1 MSETTRTQAEGL
13 QFLREYRSAFTTRGD
28 GSKWPKYGQTWLNAT
43 RYFRGLL
50 RPGSYTTTDIAEKM
64 HTDQERL
71 ERFVRESPWEHENVE
86 TELRERAPEAVQGE
100 DAALIVDGMGIPKA
114 GDDSVGVSRQW
125 CGATGKIDNCQV
137 TVNCTLARPG
147 ERHNADQVTWPL
159 GMRLYLSKKW
169 ADAAD
174 ADYDSQ
180 QEREHYGQRRA
191 DADLPADIE
200 YRSKCDLA
208 VASLAQIAATDVDYG
223 CIVADRHYGRSR
235 TFRQELR
242 DLNESYILD
251 TPPAECPVIPEQT
264 PIIHPDDHPRR
275 THMAYPEDVTPET
288 PADVA
293 DGIGDDDWTE
303 VTWNTGTNGALS
315 GEFYRTRVRT
325 VKHKDKRWVSDETG
339 WLLLQKDHGG
349 GDDSDDNEL
358 KAWVCW
364 DVDEAS
370 LNELISWAKIR
381 WTVEQF
387 HRDIK
392 QNLGA
397 DEYQGRTWKGVHHHL
412 AVVMLAHAF
421 VVQRRLETGTNR
433 TDLSSFEEVIG
444 QIVQESAIQGLM
456 EDKGCDRQRAEE
468 LAEYML
474 ESYSPW

>member
-235 TFRQELR
+235 TFR
-242 DLNESYILD
+242 
-251 TPPAECPVIPEQT
+251 
-264 PIIHPDDHPRR
+264 
-275 THMAYPEDVTPET
+275 
-288 PADVA
+288 
-293 DGIGDDDWTE
+293 
-303 VTWNTGTNGALS
+303 
-315 GEFYRTRVRT
+315 
-325 VKHKDKRWVSDETG
+325 
-339 WLLLQKDHGG
+339 
-349 GDDSDDNEL
+349 
-358 KAWVCW
+358 
-364 DVDEAS
+364 
-370 LNELISWAKIR
+370 
-381 WTVEQF
+381 
-387 HRDIK
+387 
-392 QNLGA
+392 
-397 DEYQGRTWKGVHHHL
+397 
-412 AVVMLAHAF
+412 
-421 VVQRRLETGTNR
+421 
-433 TDLSSFEEVIG
+433 
-444 QIVQESAIQGLM
+444 
-456 EDKGCDRQRAEE
+456 
-468 LAEYML
+468 
-474 ESYSPW
+474 